1 MPVGTG
7 PNRFIVRH
15 AIRRRFYPGHVL
27 VFAVMVMLVVACGG
41 AEPTGKRAQE
51 SIPRADQTGAPL
63 DAIASATEF
72 PSLPL
77 PTATPPPQTC
87 DPVQRARLARFENV
101 SLPAS
106 NPLSDSFRSIILP
119 AAWLIVDGTAVI
131 GTSAVFQCTPLESES
146 FPCPDD
152 PALNCS
158 NSTLHVD
165 WVQDIGA
172 PKDHSR
178 VSAVGPLAGKRFEI
192 LVDTSDIEFFASHLC
207 CGMTKSPPDSV
218 QKRRNYHPGLP
229 PENRP
234 TCIDFHHC
242 RS

>member
-1 MPVGTG
+1 
-7 PNRFIVRH
+7 
-15 AIRRRFYPGHVL
+15 
-27 VFAVMVMLVVACGG
+27 MLVVACGG
-41 AEPTGKRAQE
+41 AETTGKRAQE

-87 DPVQRARLARFENV
+87 DPVQRARLTRFENV

-119 AAWLIVDGTAVI
+119 AAWLIVDGTAVS
-131 GTSAVFQCTPLESES
+131 GTSAVFQCAPLEPEL

-192 LVDTSDIEFFASHLC
+192 LVDTSDIEFFASTLVPWNDEITS
-207 CGMTKSPPDSV
+207 GFGPEATKLSPQLASGETSNLYRFPPLPELT
-218 QKRRNYHPGLP
+218 PGVDYLLTVRL
-229 PENRP
+229 EFIGDNEITYLWRLNR
-234 TCIDFHHC
+234 
-242 RS
+242 